1 LHQVAVHDGA
11 LVKEIL
17 MGDVKIIEKGAN
29 GVSQV
34 MMRSNTNVDG
44 YMIPAG
50 TLVMLDQGQ

>member
-1 LHQVAVHDGA
+1 VAVHDGA